1 MDINE
6 SAEYIVAGLSNNGRS
21 AKDSLIICEKA
32 IEILKQKITDNN
44 LSGYKVTRFK
54 KPLPP
59 VEERKVYKRV
69 CRRCDIIYPTP
80 YKHSWFCNKC
90 KLKGSD

>member
-32 IEILKQKITDNN
+32 IEILQKILTYDPNHTQSKKSIHN
-44 LSGYKVTRFK
+44 LVKM
-54 KPLPP
+54 L
-59 VEERKVYKRV
+59 ERRKNALDKS
-69 CRRCDIIYPTP
+69 
-80 YKHSWFCNKC
+80 KS
-90 KLKGSD
+90 